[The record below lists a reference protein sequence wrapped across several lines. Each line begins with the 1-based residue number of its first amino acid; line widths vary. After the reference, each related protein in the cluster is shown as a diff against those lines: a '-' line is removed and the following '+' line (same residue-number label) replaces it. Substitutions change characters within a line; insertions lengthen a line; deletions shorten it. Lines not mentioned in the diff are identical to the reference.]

1 MSRAPFLIRLAAAA
15 AVSLAAGIA
24 AAQERLAFIVGN
36 DSYRELSRLEKA
48 RGDAQAV
55 ANRLAQLGFKVDL
68 FHDTDRRNFNAALA
82 AFKAKVTAGAIVY
95 FHFSGHGVEL
105 DGETFLLPT
114 DVPAPKDLNRDV
126 IKTESIRLHEVIAS
140 LKETGA
146 VTRVL
151 VIDACRDNPFATK
164 FGRSIGNSRGLGA
177 PAGAPAG
184 TFIMY
189 SAGAGQAALDKLND
203 NDPEPTSV
211 YTRVLLKHL
220 GTPNK
225 DIASIAQDVR
235 SEVAALARSIGH
247 DQRPGYYDE
256 LTSRLVIAGGGAAAP
271 TPPGPPPGGT
281 RPLQPLQPLPPVQ
294 PRQDSRLALLPPTTN
309 AAPAMIFP
317 DSNRRFLN
325 AAEVAELARRSPHL
339 VNIAKNEIFA
349 RHGRS
354 FQRADLRAHFS
365 KYPWYR
371 PLTSDDLAIVSRFNL
386 FEKAN
391 VELLRQYERN

>member
-1 MSRAPFLIRLAAAA
+1 MSRASFLIRLAAAA
-15 AVSLAAGIA
+15 AVSIAAGVA
-24 AAQERLAFIVGN
+24 AAQDRLAFIVGN

-105 DGETFLLPT
+105 DGESFLLPA
-114 DVPAPKDLNRDV
+114 DVPAPKDLNKDI
-126 IKTESIRLHEVIAS
+126 IKSEALRLHEVVAN

-146 VTRVL
+146 ATRVL

-164 FGRSIGNSRGLGA
+164 FGRSIGSSRGLGA

-184 TFIMY
+184 TFIMF
-189 SAGAGQAALDKLND
+189 SAGAGQAALDKLSNQD
-203 NDPEPTSV
+203 LEPTSV

-220 GTPNK
+220 GQPGK
-225 DIASIAQDVR
+225 HIAQVAQDVR
-235 SEVAALARSIGH
+235 AEVMELAKGVGH

-256 LTSRLVIAGGGAAAP
+256 LTDKLVLAGGAALA
-271 TPPGPPPGGT
+271 TPS
-281 RPLQPLQPLPPVQ
+281 LQPLPPVNQ
-294 PRQDSRLALLPPTTN
+294 GVATPVDPQKDSRIALIPPVID
-309 AAPAMIFP
+309 AGPAMVFA
-317 DSNRRFLN
+317 DSNRRFLS
-325 AAEVAELARRSPHL
+325 AAEVAALAQRSPQL
-339 VNIAKNEIFA
+339 VNVAKNEIFA
-349 RHGRS
+349 RHGRR
-354 FQRADLRAHFS
+354 FVRGDLDAHFRR
-365 KYPWYR
+365 YPWYR
-371 PLTSDDLAIVSRFNL
+371 PLTSDDAAITSRFNL

-391 VELLRQYERN
+391 VELLRRYER